1 MSKKFVFFGILAFVT
16 ASIVGGCGGGQQLQ
30 QQTEQPAPPP
40 PAEQPTA
47 PAVADG
53 KMLYEQNCSACHGQ
67 DAKGVAGLGRDIT
80 ANSAFVSSQ
89 SDEQLLEFVKQG
101 REASDPA
108 NTTGIAMP
116 PKGGNPALTDE
127 EIKAII
133 AYLRS
138 LK

>member
-1 MSKKFVFFGILAFVT
+1 MSKKFVFFGVLAFVT
-16 ASIVGGCGGGQQLQ
+16 VSIVGGCGGGQQPQ
-30 QQTEQPAPPP
+30 QQTEQPAPP

-53 KMLYEQNCSACHGQ
+53 KILYEQSCSACHGQ
-67 DAKGVAGLGRDIT
+67 DAKGVAGLGGDIT

-89 SDEQLLEFVKQG
+89 SDEQLLEFVKKG

-108 NTTGIAMP
+108 NTTGVAMP